1 MFYNIPNMS
10 YPFVPSPKWYK
21 LDYSSDIY
29 PMSETQTT
37 MSIFRLS
44 VEMRS
49 YVDGENLSTA
59 LRDIMPRFPTFAVML
74 RRGFFR
80 YYFEYNDNE
89 PTAFPDDGVCMRNID
104 LHRTK
109 GFLFRV
115 QYYKK
120 RISVDFFHGLCDG
133 AGAAEFLKALVYRYL
148 DECGEELPEPKGIKI
163 VGEPVP
169 ESELEDSVSKYNKGF
184 DMFGGVVGKMAGKNC
199 FGIKAKRFKSL
210 GYGVI
215 QGYVST
221 EKLKALARSKGV
233 TISGLIAGIALYS
246 IAKVYVKDTDNVDLV
261 AMIPINLRKIFPSDT
276 VRNFTTLTKCY
287 VNTSITPLDVD
298 SYVQKCNKDIKE
310 GTSDKEEL
318 AQKISVSALMATNKL
333 LKYTPLFL
341 KEFGT
346 KVGKLGTQKTKQSI
360 IISNVGIFDLPDGM
374 EKFVNR
380 LAFNV
385 NVSKK
390 VPVNMGVITYNGVT
404 SITFTRNIVNTEFE
418 RVFFT
423 ALVEQG
429 LEVEVTSNLREI
441 K

>member
-1 MFYNIPNMS
+1 MS

-44 VEMRS
+44 VEMNS

-89 PTAFPDDGVCMRNID
+89 PEAFADDGICMRNID
-104 LHRTK
+104 LQRNK

-133 AGAAEFLKALVYRYL
+133 TGAIEFLKALIYRYL
-148 DECGEELPEPKGIKI
+148 EECGEKIPSPIGIKT
-163 VGEPVP
+163 VGEAVP
-169 ESELEDSVSKYNKGF
+169 EVELEDSISKYYKGF
-184 DMFGGVVGKMAGKNC
+184 DVFGGVVGKMAGKNC

-221 EKLKALARSKGV
+221 EKLKSLARSKGT
-233 TISGLIAGIALYS
+233 TISALVAGIALFS
-246 IAKVYVKDTDNVDLV
+246 IAKTYVKDTDNVDLV
-261 AMIPINLRKIFPSDT
+261 AMIPINLRKIFPSET

-287 VNTSITPLDVD
+287 VNTAITPLSIDA
-298 SYVQKCNKDIKE
+298 YIQKCDKDIKE
-310 GTSDKEEL
+310 GTSDKDEL
-318 AQKISVSALMATNKL
+318 SQKLSLSAIMATNKF
-333 LKYTPLFL
+333 LKYTPVFL
-341 KEFGT
+341 KELGT
-346 KVGKLGTQKTKQSI
+346 KIGKLGTRKTKQTL
-360 IISNVGIFDLPDGM
+360 IISNIGIVGLPGGM
-374 EKFVNR
+374 ERFVKR
-380 LAFNV
+380 FGFNV

-390 VPVNMGVITYNGVT
+390 VPVNMGVVSYNGVT
-404 SITFTRNIVNTEFE
+404 NITFTRNIVNTEFE

-423 ALVEQG
+423 TLVAQG
-429 LEVEVTSNLREI
+429 IDVEITSNLRE
-441 K
+441 KKQ